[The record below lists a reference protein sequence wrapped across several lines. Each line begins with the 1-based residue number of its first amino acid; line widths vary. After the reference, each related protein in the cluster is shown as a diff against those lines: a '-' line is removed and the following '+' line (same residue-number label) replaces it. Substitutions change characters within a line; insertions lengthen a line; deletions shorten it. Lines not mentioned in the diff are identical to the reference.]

1 MYILSSI
8 NIIYST
14 VCVCSSCNF
23 IIPKLINLY
32 NFRTLEAK
40 KRERNG
46 AGDVIVEAAA
56 MRKYYRMILFIFLFL
71 STISLLFYWHEYNR
85 LRYVL
90 EVLNF
95 FGQPPEVAV
104 TPDCLLNTSL
114 FSTENVTIPDSVLPV
129 WHRLGNDLFVF
140 SAFWEVVG
148 KKEHVKTIG
157 VARFAATLKLG
168 CRLWYEGHEFSS
180 EGRISHSFINMK
192 VNQTQLLSLTKSS

>member
-1 MYILSSI
+1 MRSAVCTYCI
-8 NIIYST
+8 NA
-14 VCVCSSCNF
+14 N
-23 IIPKLINLY
+23 NLQC
-32 NFRTLEAK
+32 FRRTLEAN
-40 KRERNG
+40 KRGRNG

-56 MRKYYRMILFIFLFL
+56 MRKYYRLILFIFLFL

-95 FGQPPEVAV
+95 FGQPPEVSV
-104 TPDCLLNTSL
+104 TSDCLLNTSL
-114 FSTENVTIPDSVLPV
+114 FSTENATIPDSVVPV

-148 KKEHVKTIG
+148 KKEHVKSIG
-157 VARFAATLKLG
+157 VARYAATLKLG

-192 VNQTQLLSLTKSS
+192 VNSSCPNQYYLI